1 MHNLTVPVMPV
12 NNLWSIWNNTI
23 LYTCFNDFIYIKN
36 LYTKHKKVF
45 YLYDLNWHEKS
56 LNYEFTLDAIRSAD
70 VLICRSSYH
79 ADKIEEYSGRR
90 PLIISEIN
98 IEEIVR

>member
-1 MHNLTVPVMPV
+1 MPV
-12 NNLWSIWNNTI
+12 SNLWSIWNNVI

-36 LYTKHKKVF
+36 LYTKHKKIF

-56 LNYEFTLDAIRSAD
+56 LNYEFTLNAINSAD

-98 IEEIVR
+98 FEEIVR